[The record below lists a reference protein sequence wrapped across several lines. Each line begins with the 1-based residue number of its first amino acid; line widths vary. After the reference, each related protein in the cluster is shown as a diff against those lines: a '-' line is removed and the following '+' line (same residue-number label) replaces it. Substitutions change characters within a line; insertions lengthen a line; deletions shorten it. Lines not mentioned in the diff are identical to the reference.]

1 MSRIKCD
8 FLSLFPKIFRKLSM
22 EAKGWT
28 IREMAEQL
36 ELTEHTV
43 QVRVS
48 RAGIKPITREAIY
61 PSDTL
66 DRIREAPMG
75 RPPKAKP
82 EEPGKGRPRK
92 KKEAPAEPANK

>member
-1 MSRIKCD
+1 MSIAFCE
-8 FLSLFPKIFRKLSM
+8 FLSQFFKFFRKESM

-28 IREMAEQL
+28 VREMAA
-36 ELTEHTV
+36 ELGIPEHTV

-61 PSDTL
+61 PPDTL

-75 RPPKAKP
+75 RPPKK
-82 EEPGKGRPRK
+82 KG
-92 KKEAPAEPANK
+92 

>member
-1 MSRIKCD
+1 MSSNLCD
-8 FLSLFPKIFRKLSM
+8 FFSHFSKFFRKSSM

-28 IREMAEQL
+28 IREMAERL
-36 ELTEHTV
+36 ELPEHTV

-61 PSDTL
+61 PPDTL

-75 RPPKAKP
+75 RPPKAKQP
-82 EEPGKGRPRK
+82 ESK
-92 KKEAPAEPANK
+92 KNLKK

>member
-1 MSRIKCD
+1 MSREKCD

-22 EAKGWT
+22 KAIGWT
-28 IREMAEQL
+28 IREMAEKL
-36 ELTEHTV
+36 ELPEHTV

-75 RPPKAKP
+75 RPPKAKQAQD
-82 EEPGKGRPRK
+82 KTTRPPK
-92 KKEAPAEPANK
+92 KKG